1 MTNRQKEVRA
11 PFDGALIATIDMAGT
26 DRAEQAMATAHGLFR
41 DRDAWLPPS
50 RRIEILRKAARL
62 MEERAEPLALE
73 AAREGGKPLVDS
85 RVEVARALDGMLN
98 CAEVLRS
105 EAGLDDGRRKGAS
118 PQRIAAI
125 TSEPSG

>member
-1 MTNRQKEVRA
+1 MTHQQKEVRA
-11 PFDGALIATIDMAGT
+11 PFDGALIATCDMA
-26 DRAEQAMATAHGLFR
+26 DSEQAEQAMATAYALFR

-62 MEERAEPLALE
+62 MEERAEPLALQ

-85 RVEVARALDGMLN
+85 RVEVARAIDGMLN

-105 EAGLDDGRRKGAS
+105 EGGQPVNGWLVSARR
-118 PQRIAAI
+118 
-125 TSEPSG
+125 E